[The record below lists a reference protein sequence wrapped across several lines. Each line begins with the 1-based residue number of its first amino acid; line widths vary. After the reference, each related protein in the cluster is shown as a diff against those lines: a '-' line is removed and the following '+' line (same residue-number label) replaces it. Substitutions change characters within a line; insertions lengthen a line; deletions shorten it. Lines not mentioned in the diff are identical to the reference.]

1 MRDGGL
7 LVRIWPCNAVPIPPV
22 GKTDSQGV
30 NNQACNDARKGAPP
44 TCGRALPF
52 GSFTAPMGFNSAPCF
67 DVASLA
73 CAGIGSSFPSFRAMS
88 AFLGSVL
95 SKAARNR

>member
-52 GSFTAPMGFNSAPCF
+52 GSFTLQWASILLRALMLRHWLALVLAAHFRLFVPCPR
-67 DVASLA
+67 S
-73 CAGIGSSFPSFRAMS
+73 
-88 AFLGSVL
+88 
-95 SKAARNR
+95 